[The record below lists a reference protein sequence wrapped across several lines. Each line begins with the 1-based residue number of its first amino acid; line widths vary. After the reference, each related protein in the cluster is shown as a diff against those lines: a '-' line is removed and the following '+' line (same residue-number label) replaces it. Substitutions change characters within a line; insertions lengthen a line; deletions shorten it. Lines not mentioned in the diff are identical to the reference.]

1 MNAHIHSTVFYRI
14 VGMADIEQDFSIVKK
29 EFRLEKSVRDNIWM
43 IWRLGF
49 QEKAEPV
56 FWKEGWGS

>member
-29 EFRLEKSVRDNIWM
+29 RIQTGKIGKRQYLNDLKTRISRK
-43 IWRLGF
+43 G
-49 QEKAEPV
+49 
-56 FWKEGWGS
+56 